1 MSRPTLGLERMSSPA
16 AEATALDQSPRRA
29 FAAMSVEDRATWHI
43 RYCAQEGAEPRVWVL
58 LERTEKDLR
67 AAGEPATIHSLW
79 VHLADR
85 AGQENDLDVRAAA
98 ALAGMAMGLRA
109 G

>member
-1 MSRPTLGLERMSSPA
+1 MANPKSEWVIISA
-16 AEATALDQSPRRA
+16 RR
-29 FAAMSVEDRATWHI
+29 
-43 RYCAQEGAEPRVWVL
+43 Y
-58 LERTEKDLR
+58 
-67 AAGEPATIHSLW
+67 HSLW

-98 ALAGMAMGLRA
+98 GLAGMALGLRA

>member
-1 MSRPTLGLERMSSPA
+1 MSEPLAPPLPA
-16 AEATALDQSPRRA
+16 TPASVVFDQSPRRA
-29 FAAMSVEDRATWHI
+29 FAAMSADDKAAWHI

-58 LERTEKDLR
+58 VERVEREMR
-67 AAGEPATIHSLW
+67 AAGEAVTIHALW

-98 ALAGMAMGLRA
+98 GLAGMAMELRA

>member
-1 MSRPTLGLERMSSPA
+1 MS
-16 AEATALDQSPRRA
+16 AEDKAG
-29 FAAMSVEDRATWHI
+29 WHI

-58 LERTEKDLR
+58 VERVERELR
-67 AAGEPATIHSLW
+67 AAGEAVTIHSLW
-79 VHLADR
+79 VHLADW

-98 ALAGMAMGLRA
+98 GLAGMAVGLRA

>member
-1 MSRPTLGLERMSSPA
+1 MS
-16 AEATALDQSPRRA
+16 D
-29 FAAMSVEDRATWHI
+29 EDKAPWHL

-58 LERTEKDLR
+58 LERVERELR
-67 AAGEPATIHSLW
+67 AAGHPATIHTLW

-85 AGQENDLDVRAAA
+85 AGQENDPDVRAAA
-98 ALAGMAMGLRA
+98 ALAGMATGLRA